1 MSDAMDAYWQL
12 QPLARTLA
20 TAIFVT
26 SIGGHLGLIPTGW
39 LFFHSSLAIFHMPPQ
54 IWRFLTTFLLSGPQL
69 GIILD
74 PYFVYQYLSQIESGN
89 PKFQRKEDVLWYL
102 ITVSGFI
109 LLFTQCFLGFQP
121 FLISALIIA
130 LCYTASQD
138 SRGMKA
144 NFFFFTVPAQLV
156 PYCMLGM
163 SVIMNP
169 AALPQQIC
177 GILAAH
183 LHDFLVRTWPE
194 FGGGRNWLATPAFV
208 SRLVTTPRIL
218 QREYG
223 TGFRPRT
230 QTSGSSTGAS
240 AGSGPLP
247 DSWKTRGTG
256 HRLG

>member
-109 LLFTQCFLGFQP
+109 LVGP
-121 FLISALIIA
+121 S
-130 LCYTASQD
+130 LCAFCSLHTAHNA
-138 SRGMKA
+138 K
-144 NFFFFTVPAQLV
+144 
-156 PYCMLGM
+156 
-163 SVIMNP
+163 
-169 AALPQQIC
+169 
-177 GILAAH
+177 H
-183 LHDFLVRTWPE
+183 
-194 FGGGRNWLATPAFV
+194 
-208 SRLVTTPRIL
+208 PRIICPHSAISPN
-218 QREYG
+218 Y
-223 TGFRPRT
+223 
-230 QTSGSSTGAS
+230 SGSWNRGRSPSYLGRPSFALRV
-240 AGSGPLP
+240 GSRCGHGGMP
-247 DSWKTRGTG
+247 WMTRAYSICSVWFLRRPTFF
-256 HRLG
+256 HLVKFDFCCPTS